1 MSNNYNFAYNKQI
14 PIPTQGLDLREML
27 SKHAAGLLWGN
38 GIVFMSENKK
48 IQKIIDDFNKINDIQ
63 SFLYSNEKQLSA
75 YGIIIGIIQLT
86 ENGRP
91 MLETAFN
98 FGRMELK
105 EYLNNGVEGSFTIK
119 DRYNGFFTDYIAKN
133 GTITVTNRELDKAN
147 NTIVKDMLKN
157 KWTYKKYIP
166 FLEIMNLPNK
176 NFFQNIQFGDYYP
189 DAVAVTS
196 LQLLINSATKA
207 INHELNINQTKF
219 FGSINQQY
227 IDNIKNTESG
237 EVSLMY
243 SKAFIKSSTANNN
256 DTITILQANPQL
268 NTYMDFYDRI
278 IGKYWEGSGYSYVDQ
293 YQTDSTA
300 FETNMNQ
307 SRDLL
312 TTRLK
317 RNLRQIQYRKLFK
330 IMFYTVLEQTEKKM
344 SEEEM
349 ETLSE
354 DFIFTIK
361 ENNIINIINEIEKVT
376 KLIGLDLMDRE
387 TAYKDLFNVD
397 DEEAAARVKE
407 IMENNSAKAESDMKL
422 YGNKENGDN
431 EDPLK
436 NSMDNETNGVDA
448 INENSKDQN

>member
-1 MSNNYNFAYNKQI
+1 MSNNYNFSYNKQI

-48 IQKIIDDFNKINDIQ
+48 IQDIIDDFNKVNDIQ

-75 YGIIIGIIQLT
+75 YGIIIAIIQLT
-86 ENGRP
+86 EKKKP

-105 EYLNNGVEGSFTIK
+105 EYLNNGVEGSFTLK
-119 DRYNGFFTDYIAKN
+119 DRYNGTFTEYIAKD
-133 GTITVTNRELDKAN
+133 GEITVTNRGVDKQN
-147 NTIVKDMLKN
+147 NKTIKDMLKEE
-157 KWTYKKYIP
+157 WTYKKYIP

-189 DAVAVTS
+189 DAIAVSS

-227 IDNIKNTESG
+227 LEDIKNIEGG
-237 EVSLMY
+237 EIGLMY

-278 IGKYWEGSGYSYVDQ
+278 IGKYWEGCGYSYVDQ

-330 IMFYTVLEQTEKKM
+330 IMFYTVLEQ
-344 SEEEM
+344 SEEKLTEEVM
-349 ETLSE
+349 EELSE

-361 ENNIINIINEIEKVT
+361 ENNIINIINEIDKVT
-376 KLIGLDLMDRE
+376 KLIGLGLMDKE

-407 IMENNSAKAESDMKL
+407 IQDNNNASAKNDMEI
-422 YGNKENGDN
+422 YGTNENG
-431 EDPLK
+431 DPLK
-436 NSMDNETNGVDA
+436 NSLDNETNGVDN
-448 INENSKDQN
+448 INENSKDKN